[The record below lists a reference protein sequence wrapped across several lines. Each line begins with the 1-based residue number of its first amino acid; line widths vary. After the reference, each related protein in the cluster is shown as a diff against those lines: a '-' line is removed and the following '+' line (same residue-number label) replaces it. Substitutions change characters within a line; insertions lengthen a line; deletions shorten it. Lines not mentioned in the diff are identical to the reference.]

1 MHTHIQCVREEYF
14 EFEDL
19 FFKKNSLMCVSL
31 TERFHVLIVFFL
43 HTCKLVQLLRIAYI
57 KELLVLPNMAQG
69 FYKDLS

>member
-1 MHTHIQCVREEYF
+1 
-14 EFEDL
+14 
-19 FFKKNSLMCVSL
+19 MCVSL
-31 TERFHVLIVFFL
+31 TERFHVLIVWFFFL